1 VRPADRRRINHST
14 CFRFLHAGILAGI
27 LWEYGMW
34 VEPSKQV
41 TQPIWLRRTCNL
53 VTSAKDVEL
62 APNVK
67 RILRLIDAEF
77 AVIVLQDLRLI
88 LHKKYK
94 RQKNLNISP
103 KRVDF
108 MLIQVRGKL

>member
-62 APNVK
+62 ALNVK

-77 AVIVLQDLRLI
+77 AVIVLQEKHPTQEIQATKEL
-88 LHKKYK
+88 KY
-94 RQKNLNISP
+94 LTE
-103 KRVDF
+103 RVDF
-108 MLIQVRGKL
+108 TLIQVHGKL

>member
-1 VRPADRRRINHST
+1 
-14 CFRFLHAGILAGI
+14 
-27 LWEYGMW
+27 MW

-62 APNVK
+62 ALNVK

-77 AVIVLQDLRLI
+77 AVIVLQD
-88 LHKKYK
+88 
-94 RQKNLNISP
+94 
-103 KRVDF
+103 
-108 MLIQVRGKL
+108 